1 MNKNID
7 NIKKTRLFLLNAI
20 NDLSADQLNK
30 IPAGFNNNII
40 WNLGHMIAA
49 QQSICYIRAGVL
61 PVVEKKYITEYKP
74 GTKPE
79 QHVDAAEIQKIKDLM
94 LSTLDRLATDRET
107 NVFCNYT
114 TWTIHYGA
122 KLASIDEAI
131 VFLPYHEG
139 LHSGIIITL
148 KKLVSK

>member
-1 MNKNID
+1 MNKDID

-20 NDLSADQLNK
+20 NDLPADQLNE

-74 GTKPE
+74 GTKPG
-79 QHVDAAEIQKIKDLM
+79 QDV
-94 LSTLDRLATDRET
+94 
-107 NVFCNYT
+107 
-114 TWTIHYGA
+114 
-122 KLASIDEAI
+122 DEAI

-148 KKLVSK
+148 KKLVSKQKMISDL

>member
-20 NDLSADQLNK
+20 NDLSTDQLNE

-79 QHVDAAEIQKIKDLM
+79 QHVDAAEIQK
-94 LSTLDRLATDRET
+94 
-107 NVFCNYT
+107 T
-114 TWTIHYGA
+114 TAEWQLICIGHN
-122 KLASIDEAI
+122 
-131 VFLPYHEG
+131 
-139 LHSGIIITL
+139 L
-148 KKLVSK
+148 KKIHKIKVV

>member
-1 MNKNID
+1 MILLKYNQNHEKRHRQH
-7 NIKKTRLFLLNAI
+7 KKTRLFLLNAI
-20 NDLSADQLNK
+20 NDLSVDQLNE
-30 IPAGFNNNII
+30 IPPGFNNNII

-79 QHVDAAEIQKIKDLM
+79 HHVDAAEIQKIKDLM

-114 TWTIHYGA
+114 
-122 KLASIDEAI
+122 
-131 VFLPYHEG
+131 
-139 LHSGIIITL
+139 
-148 KKLVSK
+148 